1 MDNIIPIQKNIYS
14 SNKFREV
21 IDTRFSELF
30 NTQDNFDVNDFF
42 NQYNK
47 KLWLNNLYLN
57 SLRK

>member
-30 NTQDNFDVNDFF
+30 NTQLLLKIF
-42 NQYNK
+42 Q
-47 KLWLNNLYLN
+47 N
-57 SLRK
+57 S